1 MTATHSARQIA
12 PSEHRRVVRDLV
24 DFGARA
30 TSRSGTHE
38 VRIVNISP
46 LGLMGRAS
54 AAFQRGDKLL
64 FELPHIRMVEAE
76 VRWAEDGR
84 IGIEFARP
92 IEPDHY
98 AMMLAFM
105 PQRQTAW

>member
-1 MTATHSARQIA
+1 MTATQSAEQLA
-12 PSEHRRVVRDLV
+12 SAEHRRVVRELV

-30 TSRSGTHE
+30 TSRSGAHD

-46 LGLMGRAS
+46 LGLMGRTS
-54 AAFQRGDKLL
+54 APFQQGEKVL
-64 FELPHIRMVEAE
+64 FELPHVRMVEAE

-84 IGIEFARP
+84 IGIEFAKA
-92 IEPDHY
+92 IDADHY

-105 PQRQTAW
+105 PQRRTAW